1 MTCSLHIIA
10 ALRAG
15 ITYLRHSYYTRPF
28 KVANIREDK
37 TALQLP
43 LVIMSASP
51 GMLDGDVYDWKI
63 EVEAGASLL
72 LQTQSYQRLFTMQQG
87 AHQRISVEVASGAAL
102 HYLPHPTVPQAAS
115 LFEGHTHIHLQENTH
130 LIWSEIITCGRKL
143 NGEVFAFTRFQS
155 TTEVR
160 WKNKLVLRD
169 NLWLEP
175 QRWPLSGMGQQET
188 YTHQA
193 SLFCF
198 DEQLDMN
205 ALADALHEMFA
216 TAERVAV
223 GVSRTAYHGLMLRL
237 LGQGGEELQTMIARV
252 ALLVASLRAE
262 IKILP

>member
-1 MTCSLHIIA
+1 MTCTLHITT

-15 ITYLRHSYYTRPF
+15 ITYLRHSYCTRPF

-37 TALQLP
+37 IALQLP

-51 GMLDGDVYDWKI
+51 GMLDGDVYHWKI
-63 EVEAGASLL
+63 DVEAGASLL

-87 AHQRISVEVASGAAL
+87 AHQRIDVKVANGAAL
-102 HYLPHPTVPQAAS
+102 HYLPHPTVPQVAS
-115 LFEGHTHIHLQENTH
+115 VFEGHTHIHLQENAH
-130 LIWSEIITCGRKL
+130 LLWSEIITCGRKL

-155 TTEVR
+155 TLEVR

-169 NLWLEP
+169 NCCLEP
-175 QRWPLSGMGQQET
+175 QRWALSGMGQQEI

-216 TAERVAV
+216 AEQRVAV
-223 GVSRTAYHGLMLRL
+223 GVSRTAYHGIMLRF
-237 LGQGGEELQTMIARV
+237 LGQGGGQLQNLITRA
-252 ALLVASLRAE
+252 ALLVADLRAT
-262 IKILP
+262 INLLK